1 MHFLK
6 SWNCPG
12 KTRGI
17 SKLSKTMRVI
27 YSKNR
32 PKQAFGYWLIT
43 QNQKKIVLT
52 PLSFNGWQ
60 LQVNEQ
66 AVTKKLH

>member
-1 MHFLK
+1 
-6 SWNCPG
+6 
-12 KTRGI
+12 
-17 SKLSKTMRVI
+17 MRVI